1 MLGGFKWHSNRGEA
15 GAEGR
20 PCDPDLPGVPLNR
33 QRDTQKLSHTL
44 SPSAGLRALKLRFEL
59 QTPPWSL
66 VLKSTW
72 IPWFCL
78 TTNTVFKYG
87 IIWGRSFFST
97 IFDLFNKMKFL
108 ATMESVIIFFFLI
121 TKIVSRNLELSQV
134 QTIHHFQTLFRFHIN
149 SGCVCAHAFS
159 SNISAAHARALPASV
174 AAVCLH
180 GSV

>member
-44 SPSAGLRALKLRFEL
+44 SPSAGLRALELRFEL

-66 VLKSTW
+66 ALNSTW
-72 IPWFCL
+72 ILWFFL
-78 TTNTVFKYG
+78 TTKTAFKYR
-87 IIWGRSFFST
+87 IIWGRSFSST
-97 IFDLFNKMKFL
+97 IFDQFNKTEFL
-108 ATMESVIIFFFLI
+108 ATKESDIIFFLI
-121 TKIVSRNLELSQV
+121 TEIVSRNLELTQV

-149 SGCVCAHAFS
+149 SGCVCAHAS
-159 SNISAAHARALPASV
+159 ASNISAAHAKALAASV
-174 AAVCLH
+174 AAACLLD
-180 GSV
+180 SV